1 MKVSRSVW
9 APMVLALLAFSS
21 ITAFADSVTFD
32 LNVSNGN
39 ISPAAA
45 SYGTVNLTLN
55 ADGTIAF
62 LVTMAPG
69 YGIAGGGAA
78 FGFNP
83 ASGVGA
89 IAITGISSGFSQS
102 GAGNLDGFGQF
113 AVDINGPPP
122 GGNAPGVLGFT
133 VSQTGGFTTVY
144 QLVAL
149 NGKGWDFAAHV
160 IPNGSTISTGFAA
173 TNTIVPVPERG
184 DLILPLAGLVCFGGV
199 LLNRKQRRSTS

>member
-1 MKVSRSVW
+1 MKVVRYVW
-9 APMVLALLAFSS
+9 APIVFALLAFSS
-21 ITAFADSVTFD
+21 VTAFADSVTFD
-32 LNVSNGN
+32 LNVSNGD
-39 ISPAAA
+39 ITPSAA

-55 ADGTIAF
+55 ADGTITF

-83 ASGVGA
+83 GSGVGA
-89 IAITGISSGFSQS
+89 IAITSITSRFSQS

-122 GGNAPGVLGFT
+122 RGNAPGVLGFT
-133 VSQTGGFTTVY
+133 VSQMGGFTTVY
-144 QLVAL
+144 QLVGL

-160 IPNGSTISTGFAA
+160 IPNGSSISTGYAA
-173 TNTIVPVPERG
+173 TNTTVPVPERG
-184 DLILPLAGLVCFGGV
+184 DLTPPFAGLVCFGGV
-199 LLNRKQRRSTS
+199 LLNRRQRRSVG